1 MNSIERF
8 YATIERRPVDR
19 PAAWLGI
26 PSPQAQPGLFAEYGV
41 TGLHELKLAVGDDF
55 YSVAIPYR
63 SEYSSSISSAFDW
76 YLDGKV
82 RIANR
87 TLTADGCFKNC
98 ETVED
103 LAFFKWPEPE
113 KYIDPDEC
121 RHLVD
126 QAPEDKAVLGVLWST
141 HFQNTCASFGME
153 TALMNMVSNPE
164 LVEAVDKKIVDFFLR
179 ANEAFYKAVCGPG
192 GSARKGG
199 RRLHAVLIGDDVGT
213 QRGLLVSPAL
223 IRRFVIPGCRALVEQ
238 AHSYGLKVI
247 YHSCGSVADAIP
259 DMIEAGVD
267 AIHPIQALAAG
278 MDAAGLRARYGDR
291 VSFCGGVDTQQLLVH
306 GTPEDVKGKVRELR
320 ALFPTGLIISP
331 SHEAILDDVPPGNI
345 RALFEEAVKIY

>member
-8 YATIERRPVDR
+8 YAAIERRPVDR

-41 TGLHELKLAVGDDF
+41 DNLHDLKLAVGDDF

-76 YLDGKV
+76 YQDGV
-82 RIANR
+82 ARIANR

-98 ETVED
+98 ETAED

-113 KYIDPDEC
+113 KYIDPEEC
-121 RHLVD
+121 RRLVD
-126 QAPEDKAVLGVLWST
+126 QAPEDKTVLGVLWST

-153 TALMNMVSNPE
+153 TALVNMIANPE

-179 ANEAFYKAVCGPG
+179 ANEVFYKACCDPAGPG
-192 GSARKGG
+192 RGTG

-213 QRGLLVSPAL
+213 QRGLLISPDL
-223 IRRFVIPGCRALVEQ
+223 IRHFVMPGCRALVEQ
-238 AHSYGLKVI
+238 AHGYGLKVI

-278 MDAAGLRARYGDR
+278 MEPENLRSRYGDK
-291 VSFCGGVDTQQLLVH
+291 VSFCGGVYTQQLLIN
-306 GTPEDVKGKVRELR
+306 GTPDDVNDKVRELR
-320 ALFPTGLIISP
+320 
-331 SHEAILDDVPPGNI
+331 
-345 RALFEEAVKIY
+345 

>member
-1 MNSIERF
+1 M
-8 YATIERRPVDR
+8 
-19 PAAWLGI
+19 
-26 PSPQAQPGLFAEYGV
+26 
-41 TGLHELKLAVGDDF
+41 
-55 YSVAIPYR
+55 
-63 SEYSSSISSAFDW
+63 
-76 YLDGKV
+76 DGKV

-87 TLTADGCFKNC
+87 TLTADGCFKDC
-98 ETVED
+98 ETAED

-113 KYIDPDEC
+113 KYIDPGEC
-121 RHLVD
+121 RRLVD

-153 TALMNMVSNPE
+153 TALMNMVSNSE

-179 ANEAFYKAVCGPG
+179 ANEVFYKAVCGSG
-192 GSARKGG
+192 LSARKGG

-278 MDAAGLRARYGDR
+278 MEPENLCSRYGDK
-291 VSFCGGVDTQQLLVH
+291 VSFCGGVDTQDLLVH
-306 GTPEDVKGKVRELR
+306 GTPEDVRNKIRELR
-320 ALFPTGLIISP
+320 KLFSTGLIISP
-331 SHEAILDDVPPGNI
+331 SHEAILDDVPPKNI
-345 RALFEEAVKIY
+345 RALFEEAGRIY

>member
-26 PSPQAQPGLFAEYGV
+26 PSPQALPGLFAEYGV
-41 TGLHELKLAVGDDF
+41 DNLHDLKLAVGDDF

-76 YLDGKV
+76 YQDGKV

-87 TLTADGCFKNC
+87 TLTADGCFKDC
-98 ETVED
+98 ETEED

-113 KYIDPDEC
+113 KYIDPEEC
-121 RHLVD
+121 RALVE
-126 QAPEDKAVLGVLWST
+126 QAPEDKAVLGAFWST

-153 TALMNMVSNPE
+153 TALMNMISNPE
-164 LVEAVDKKIVDFFLR
+164 LVEAVDKKIVDFFVR
-179 ANEAFYKAVCGPG
+179 ANEVFLKAVFCRPG
-192 GSARKGG
+192 GGKG
-199 RRLHAVLIGDDVGT
+199 RRLHAILIGDDVGT
-213 QRGLLVSPAL
+213 QRGLLVSPDL

-238 AHSYGLKVI
+238 AHSYGVKVI

-267 AIHPIQALAAG
+267 AVHPIQALAAG
-278 MDAAGLRARYGDR
+278 MDPENLRSRYGDR
-291 VSFCGGVDTQQLLVH
+291 VSFCGGVDTQHLLVR
-306 GTPEDVKGKVRELR
+306 GAPEDVKNKIRELR
-320 ALFPTGLIISP
+320 KLFPTGLIISP
-331 SHEAILDDVPPGNI
+331 SHEAIQDDVPPKNI
-345 RALFEEAVKIY
+345 RALFEEAARIYR

>member
-1 MNSIERF
+1 VRSVERF
-8 YATIERRPVDR
+8 YATIERQPVDR

-26 PSPQAQPGLFAEYGV
+26 PSLQAQPGLFAEYGV
-41 TGLHELKLAVGDDF
+41 DNLHDLKLAVGDDF
-55 YSVAIPYR
+55 YSVAIPYK
-63 SEYSSSISSAFDW
+63 SEYSASISSAFDW
-76 YLDGKV
+76 YQDGKA

-98 ETVED
+98 ESEED

-121 RHLVD
+121 RSLVD

-153 TALMNMVSNPE
+153 TALMNMVSNPD
-164 LVEAVDKKIVDFFLR
+164 LVEAVDGKIVDFFLR
-179 ANEAFYKAVCGPG
+179 ANEVFYKAVCGSG
-192 GSARKGG
+192 GSSRKGR

-223 IRRFVIPGCRALVEQ
+223 VRRFVIPGCRALADQ

-259 DMIEAGVD
+259 DIIEAGAD

-278 MDAAGLRARYGDR
+278 MDAAALRARYGGR
-291 VSFCGGVDTQQLLVH
+291 VSFCGGVDTQQLLVR
-306 GTPEDVKGKVRELR
+306 GSPEDVRRKVRELR
-320 ALFPTGLIISP
+320 ELFPTGLIISP
-331 SHEAILDDVPPGNI
+331 SHEAILDDMPPANI
-345 RALFEEAVKIY
+345 RALFEEAGRIA